1 MSSKI
6 KLKKLEEYLQ
16 SVDSFEEPKILLEQ
30 YITPSHIAS
39 NLLFTIQNNYDDLD
53 GKLVCDLGCGTGMLS
68 IGSAILGSSHVVGF
82 DIDSAALTV
91 ARNNVDEMEVGN
103 VDFVQCDALNVLS
116 AEGSSWHKAFDT
128 VIMNPPFGTKKNAG
142 MDMKFL
148 KVAIQLS
155 NHVVYSL
162 HKTSTREF
170 IQNKTKRL
178 KVEGEVI
185 AELCY
190 NLESTYKFHKKTSVD
205 IKVDV
210 WRFILVADKS

>member
-53 GKLVCDLGCGTGMLS
+53 GKLVCDLGCGTGMLA

-103 VDFVQCDALNVLS
+103 VDFVQCDVLNVLS
-116 AEGSSWHKAFDT
+116 AEGSSWHNAFDT

-155 NHVVYSL
+155 NNVVYSL
-162 HKTSTREF
+162 HKSSTREF

-190 NLESTYKFHKKTSVD
+190 NLESSYKFHKKTSVD

-210 WRFILVADKS
+210 WRFTLVADKS

>member
-16 SVDSFEEPKILLEQ
+16 SVDSFEKPKVLLEQ

-53 GKLVCDLGCGTGMLS
+53 GKFVADLGTGTGMLS
-68 IGSAILGSSHVVGF
+68 VGSAILGGAHVVGF
-82 DIDSAALTV
+82 DIDAEAL
-91 ARNNVDEMEVGN
+91 AIAKNNVEEMEVFN
-103 VDFVQCDALNVLS
+103 VDFVQCDVLS
-116 AEGSSWHKAFDT
+116 DLTTEGSSWIKAFDT
-128 VIMNPPFGTKKNAG
+128 VLMNPPFGTKKNAG

-155 NHVVYSL
+155 RKVVYSL

-170 IQNKTKRL
+170 IKKKTKEL
-178 KVEGEVI
+178 QVEGEVI
-185 AELCY
+185 AELRY
-190 NLESTYKFHKKTSVD
+190 NIESSYKFHKKSSVD
-205 IKVDV
+205 IEVDV
-210 WRFILVADKS
+210 WRFSISDQ